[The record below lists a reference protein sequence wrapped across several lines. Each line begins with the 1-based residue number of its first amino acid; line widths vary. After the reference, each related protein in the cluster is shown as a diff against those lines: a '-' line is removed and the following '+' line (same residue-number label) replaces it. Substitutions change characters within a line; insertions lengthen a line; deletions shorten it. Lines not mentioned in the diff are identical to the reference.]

1 MTENTQ
7 PTSTASPEGT
17 PTVSATGGAKGTK
30 RARFDLIPAGAMETV
45 ATHFGNGALKYADHN
60 WRRGYAWSSAYAAM
74 QRHLHAFWG
83 GEDFDTDPTTGEVSP
98 HLAAVAFYS
107 LVLLTFM
114 DEQREYDDRFAP
126 DETKAFTPAREPAE
140 EPAAEP
146 VQESVTAPAATA
158 PDSHLP
164 DDMNQAIEHVA
175 GDADYSIYV
184 LDGQRAATTGN
195 QDDWH
200 DALLLIDL
208 HSLDAS
214 GAPDGPVVKFTRN
227 PEGLIT
233 FYYPL
238 ADKSP
243 LYQVKVA
250 EDTTGTPA
258 ITILDTGRGPL

>member
-1 MTENTQ
+1 MTDNTQ

-17 PTVSATGGAKGTK
+17 HTVSATGGAKGTK

-114 DEQREYDDRFAP
+114 DEQREYDDRFSP
-126 DETKAFTPAREPAE
+126 DETKTFTPAREPA
-140 EPAAEP
+140 PEP
-146 VQESVTAPAATA
+146 VQSSVAAPAVAAAVPTPA
-158 PDSHLP
+158 SHLP

-214 GAPDGPVVKFTRN
+214 GAPDGPVVKFTRDPN
-227 PEGLIT
+227 GVIT
-233 FYYPL
+233 FYNPL
-238 ADKSP
+238 AAGGN
-243 LYQVKVA
+243 LYRIEPSADLTEKPTITLVA
-250 EDTTGTPA
+250 T
-258 ITILDTGRGPL
+258 